1 LFAELHK
8 QIQQASLAELPALIG
23 ELEQAKAKAWARLH
37 HPPHSLPVVHPEHP
51 VTDSAMV
58 NIHEAARRLGMSVSW
73 LYRNAH
79 NMPFASKVN
88 GHNWRFSISGIERY
102 LRSRSRG
109 H

>member
-1 LFAELHK
+1 VFAELNK
-8 QIQQASLAELPALIG
+8 YIAQASLAELPALIG
-23 ELEQAKAKAWARLH
+23 DLEHAKAQAWARLH
-37 HPPHSLPVVHPEHP
+37 HRPSVQVVHADDTA
-51 VTDSAMV
+51 TDSAMV

-102 LRSRSRG
+102 VRSRSVG